1 MKVLFLTNNDNT
13 IPLSQWLQD
22 AAGETVLRFDAPLP
36 LSAASK
42 LKPDFI
48 ISYNY
53 RHILKPDLVDAYR
66 HRIVNLHIS
75 LLPWNRG
82 THQNLW
88 AWLDGTPHG
97 VTIHQIDEGLDTGP
111 ILLQR
116 TLHLNPAEETLASS
130 YQKLHESVQE
140 LFATHW
146 QQIHSQEFPERPQLG
161 PGTTHRSK
169 DIRQVEAAIP
179 GFSWDIPVAQL
190 LEAWHKAR
198 HSNR

>member
-13 IPLSQWLQD
+13 TPLSQWLQD
-22 AAGETVLRFDAPLP
+22 SAGEAVPRFGAPLP
-36 LSAASK
+36 LSLASK
-42 LKPDFI
+42 LRPDFI

-53 RHILKPDLVDAYR
+53 RHILGPDVVEAYR

-97 VTIHQIDEGLDTGP
+97 VTIHEIDEGLDTGP

-116 TLHLNPAEETLASS
+116 ALHLDPAEETLASS
-130 YQKLHESVQE
+130 YRKLHECVQE
-140 LFATHW
+140 LFQTHW
-146 QQIHSQEFPERPQLG
+146 HQIRSRELPGCPQFG
-161 PGTTHRSK
+161 PGTTHTSNDLR
-169 DIRQVEAAIP
+169 RVEAVIP
-179 GFSWDIPVAQL
+179 GFSWDVSVAEL
-190 LEAWHKAR
+190 LNAWRKCK